1 MEAGRLRYL
10 GMCLACPDRVLSQ
23 EAGQRLLVSWEETT
37 GNVTSRSQRVPS
49 LKAEVWPGP
58 GWFGRTLSPF
68 GIGCE
73 CCLWEEM
80 TMTAGCRW

>member
-10 GMCLACPDRVLSQ
+10 GVCLACPHRVLSQ

-49 LKAEVWPGP
+49 LRQRFGLVLDGLEGP
-58 GWFGRTLSPF
+58 
-68 GIGCE
+68 
-73 CCLWEEM
+73 
-80 TMTAGCRW
+80 